1 MSTGQREALTMLA
14 RSSTTAH
21 RQVQRAK
28 VLLMAAD
35 GVANAK
41 IAATVG
47 VTPVTVRSLRG
58 RFADDHRPT
67 TVQINTQKLLTH
79 IRFHLGASSPSRTRL
94 GHSQASRWEAPLE
107 REEAPLLHRIR
118 GEKRPGGR
126 GSAW

>member
-1 MSTGQREALTMLA
+1 VLA
-14 RSSTTAH
+14 RSSTAAH
-21 RQVQRAK
+21 REVKRAR

-35 GVANAK
+35 GVANSK

-94 GHSQASRWEAPLE
+94 GHSQSSRWE
-107 REEAPLLHRIR
+107 REEAPLLHHIS
-118 GEKRPGGR
+118 GV
-126 GSAW
+126 